1 MSFSGMTVKG
11 YGVDYCVYFL
21 LAQYL
26 VIVMSMCSDVP
37 RECNRLWMLNCLLGI
52 YKRVRHT

>member
-1 MSFSGMTVKG
+1 MTVKG